1 MPLRIEDYALIGD
14 SETAALVG
22 RDGSIDWLCWP
33 RFDSDA
39 CFAALLGTPEHG
51 RWLISPADAGRMA
64 NQRYYRGDSL
74 ILETRFETKD
84 GTVRLVDFMPP
95 RRSDGEANP
104 SHSTLVRL
112 VIGERGRV
120 AMQTEL
126 VVRFGYGS
134 VVPWV
139 HRQKDGTLRAIAG
152 PDQLVLR
159 TPVPIRGEG
168 MKTVGEFTV
177 AAGEATPFTLT
188 YAPSN
193 LPPPDPM
200 DPLAALE
207 RTEVF
212 WREWSDRARIDEDE
226 RRAAVIRSL
235 ITLKA
240 LTHAPTGGIVAAPRP
255 ACPRHSVAYAIGITV
270 FAGCAMP
277 RYPCSR

>member
-1 MPLRIEDYALIGD
+1 M
-14 SETAALVG
+14 
-22 RDGSIDWLCWP
+22 
-33 RFDSDA
+33 
-39 CFAALLGTPEHG
+39 
-51 RWLISPADAGRMA
+51 
-64 NQRYYRGDSL
+64 
-74 ILETRFETKD
+74 
-84 GTVRLVDFMPP
+84 RLVDFMPP

-193 LPPPDPM
+193 CHRPTPWTLWQ
-200 DPLAALE
+200 
-207 RTEVF
+207 R
-212 WREWSDRARIDEDE
+212 WREQRFSGVSGRTALGSKRMSD
-226 RRAAVIRSL
+226 
-235 ITLKA
+235 
-240 LTHAPTGGIVAAPRP
+240 GRP
-255 ACPRHSVAYAIGITV
+255 L
-270 FAGCAMP
+270 FAH
-277 RYPCSR
+277 

>member
-1 MPLRIEDYALIGD
+1 MWQLIPAIRLWSGL
-14 SETAALVG
+14 SLVTG
-22 RDGSIDWLCWP
+22 AGSI
-33 RFDSDA
+33 
-39 CFAALLGTPEHG
+39 
-51 RWLISPADAGRMA
+51 
-64 NQRYYRGDSL
+64 
-74 ILETRFETKD
+74 
-84 GTVRLVDFMPP
+84 
-95 RRSDGEANP
+95 
-104 SHSTLVRL
+104 
-112 VIGERGRV
+112 
-120 AMQTEL
+120 QTEL

-177 AAGEATPFTLT
+177 AAGEAIPFTLT

-193 LPPPDPM
+193 LPPPDPT

-207 RTEVF
+207 RTEAF
-212 WREWSDRARIDEDE
+212 WREWSGRARIEEDE

-240 LTHAPTGGIVAAPRP
+240 LTHAPTGGIVAAPTTSLP
-255 ACPRHSVAYAIGITV
+255 EHSVAYAIGITV
-270 FAGCAMP
+270 FAGCATP
-277 RYPCSR
+277 RYHCSR